1 MAPTKRALTT
11 QALTTRA
18 GKRPARTE
26 RGAATPLLAAGVA
39 TVVVCAVGV
48 LRVGEAAAQRARADA
63 VADLSALAHV
73 TGGLEGATAVAH
85 ANGAVVTGHR
95 RTGTARVVTIGL
107 DGVLATAAARPA
119 GSPR

>member
-1 MAPTKRALTT
+1 M
-11 QALTTRA
+11 
-18 GKRPARTE
+18 
-26 RGAATPLLAAGVA
+26 A

-73 TGGLEGATAVAH
+73 TGDLEGATAVAR

-95 RTGTARVVTIGL
+95 RTGAARVVTIDL
-107 DGVLATAAARPA
+107 DGVVATAAARPA